1 VSPLLP
7 IFPLDTV
14 LLPGAPLPLHIFEQ
28 RYRTLIADVWDTRE
42 RGAEHAGFGIV
53 AMRYHHGGGEVR
65 RPGRH
70 QRPAPHLTGSE
81 SGDLTADFARVG
93 TFASIIEVESHSDG
107 RSDLLTIGRRRFS
120 LLELEDTG
128 KPYLQARIDWLPEE
142 QGSVSEA
149 LAQAARTRC
158 ERYLRELAELA
169 GRELPPVS
177 FADDPLA
184 LSYQVAGRMR
194 LPNNERQ
201 GLLEAATA
209 AERLRAALRLLRRE
223 IVLLGRTRSVPV
235 SPGLLQVDSRPN

>member
-1 VSPLLP
+1 MSTVSPLLP

-70 QRPAPHLTGSE
+70 QRPAPHLAGSE

-93 TFASIIEVESHSDG
+93 TFASIIEVEIAFG
-107 RSDLLTIGRRRFS
+107 RALGPAHDRAPAVS

-128 KPYLQARIDWLPEE
+128 KPYLQARVDWLPEE

-169 GRELPPVS
+169 GRELPRSASP
-177 FADDPLA
+177 
-184 LSYQVAGRMR
+184 M
-194 LPNNERQ
+194 
-201 GLLEAATA
+201 
-209 AERLRAALRLLRRE
+209 
-223 IVLLGRTRSVPV
+223 TRWPC
-235 SPGLLQVDSRPN
+235 RIR